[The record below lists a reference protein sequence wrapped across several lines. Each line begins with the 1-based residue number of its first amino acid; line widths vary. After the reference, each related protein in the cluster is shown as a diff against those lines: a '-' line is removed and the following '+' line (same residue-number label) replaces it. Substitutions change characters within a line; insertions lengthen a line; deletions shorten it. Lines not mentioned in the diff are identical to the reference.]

1 MVSERPRTRREAR
14 ELRNRAQS
22 ARIRKEAQVFNAPR
36 LVLLGVVS
44 AITVVAPLSGIVSP
58 NLSIASPNFEFSTNQ
73 TLLSVVAK
81 ASDATDYDSDLN
93 AVPASS
99 RSRVVEATALGQCAA
114 QGSANGDASAA
125 PEKNLLLWPLS
136 SGSYTFTSPWGM
148 RVNPV
153 TGTRLLHEGVDLSA
167 PTGTNIYAIADGIV
181 TESGMQG
188 STGMITI
195 KHVQDGEVFYSRYLH
210 MYGNGIYVHE
220 GDEVK
225 AGDVIAGVGSTGRST
240 GPHLHFEIRNSDKE
254 SVDPMGWM
262 KRHGARFVNQIC
274 S

>member
-1 MVSERPRTRREAR
+1 MVSETPRTRREAR
-14 ELRNRAQS
+14 ELRNRAKT

-44 AITVVAPLSGIVSP
+44 AITVVAPLSGMVSP
-58 NLSIASPNFEFSTNQ
+58 NLSIASPNFDFSTNQ

-81 ASDATDYDSDLN
+81 ASGATDYDSDLN

-99 RSRVVEATALGQCAA
+99 RYRVVEASALGQCAA

-125 PEKNLLLWPLS
+125 PEEELLLWPLL

-153 TGTRLLHEGVDLSA
+153 TGTRLMHEGVDLAA
-167 PTGTNIYAIADGIV
+167 PTGTNIHAVADGVV
-181 TESGMQG
+181 TEAGMQG
-188 STGMITI
+188 STGIITV
-195 KHVQDGEVFYSRYLH
+195 KHVWDGEVFYSRYLH
-210 MYGNGIYVHE
+210 MYSNGIYVHE
-220 GDEVK
+220 GEKVK

-240 GPHLHFEIRNSDKE
+240 GPHLHFEIRNPDKE
-254 SVDPMGWM
+254 SIEPMGWM
-262 KRHGARFVNQIC
+262 KRHGAKFINQIC

>member
-1 MVSERPRTRREAR
+1 MESERPRTRREAR

-22 ARIRKEAQVFNAPR
+22 ARIRREAQVFNAPR
-36 LVLLGVVS
+36 LILLGVVS
-44 AITVVAPLSGIVSP
+44 AITVVAPLSGMVSP
-58 NLSIASPNFEFSTNQ
+58 NLSIASPNFDFSTNQ

-81 ASDATDYDSDLN
+81 ASGITGYDSDLN

-99 RSRVVEATALGQCAA
+99 RSRVVEASALGKCAA
-114 QGSANGDASAA
+114 QGSANGDSAAA
-125 PEKNLLLWPLS
+125 PEEDLLLWPML

-148 RVNPV
+148 RINPV
-153 TGTRLLHEGVDLSA
+153 TGTRLMHEGVDFSA
-167 PTGTNIYAIADGIV
+167 PTGTDIYAVADGIV
-181 TESGMQG
+181 TEAGMLG
-188 STGMITI
+188 STGTITV

-210 MYGNGIYVHE
+210 MYANGIYVHE

-225 AGDVIAGVGSTGRST
+225 AGEVIAGVGSTGRST
-240 GPHLHFEIRNSDKE
+240 GAHLHFEIRNSDKE

-262 KRHGARFVNQIC
+262 KRHDAKFINQIC